1 MGCSAL
7 VSLDACISS
16 ILLIIISSI
25 VQYRPEMSR
34 KLDHV
39 VCICKW
45 GRWWAHVLFKLS
57 PLTCSIFIALNPREI
72 SPGRGDLAPLPVKRN
87 LQKLSVILS
96 PRKPTNANEILR
108 LEEDVFHTIN
118 LITTAKT
125 KLIQRELDQA
135 RTTLCEMTSRRRMQD
150 DMIKQLEALLEMR
163 NIEGP
168 VPEESQFEAVPY
180 TYITG
185 SDS

>member
-1 MGCSAL
+1 MRIFNFAYNNLLHRPVPSRDEQKVEITSSASVNEEDGEL
-7 VSLDACISS
+7 TFS
-16 ILLIIISSI
+16 
-25 VQYRPEMSR
+25 
-34 KLDHV
+34 
-39 VCICKW
+39 
-45 GRWWAHVLFKLS
+45 FKLS

-72 SPGRGDLAPLPVKRN
+72 SPGRGDLAPLPVKRD

-118 LITTAKT
+118 LITTEKT

-135 RTTLCEMTSRRRMQD
+135 RTTLCEMTSRCRMQD

-168 VPEESQFEAVPY
+168 VPEQSQFEAVPY